1 MAKEPKKEKM
11 NFIHKITSILTGSC
25 FHFHSVAP
33 YLLALPLAIY
43 LCFGSATLARAQEQ
57 QRALILQ
64 SYHIG
69 FIWSDNVAEG
79 IKSVLGKEK
88 NVEIFFEYMDTKRH
102 MGKPYLEKLLQLY
115 KDKYG
120 ALSLDVIIC
129 SDDNALNFLLRN
141 REDLFPG
148 VPIVFCGINNFTD
161 SLIAGY
167 TNITGVVENP
177 DILGTLQIALRL
189 HPGTRQVA
197 VVHDQSKSALAN
209 IARLRKIA
217 PDFKEQ
223 VEFKYLTDM
232 TISELRE
239 ALRDL
244 SAETVVLHLS
254 FGRDRDGVFLSLREA
269 SKLVN
274 NNSAGPVYTC
284 WDVRMS
290 YPGHCGGKVVSGYAQ
305 GEAAARLA
313 LRVLHGESANNID
326 IIRKSPNV
334 YMFDYAQ
341 MNHFGLSKKDLPK
354 DSIVVNKTFSFY
366 EKYKGRI
373 RITLG
378 AFAFLLILISFLA
391 VNIFRRK
398 HAEEALQESEERFR
412 ALFEG
417 APDAIFLAD
426 PGSGKILDA
435 NPTASKLMLR
445 PKEEI
450 IGLHQSQLYP
460 PRMEKY
466 SKESFSNHARQK
478 EEPHSVDIFVLRSD
492 GSETPVE
499 VMAQT
504 VHIKGKPVLQG
515 VFRDITERKQAEEK
529 IKASLKEKEVLLR
542 EIHHRV
548 KNNMQVII
556 SLLSLQSDN
565 IKDKQSLEMFKES
578 QDRIRSMSLIHEKLY
593 QSEDL
598 ANIDFSGYVKD
609 LVNRLFGSYG
619 VNPERIELKIE
630 IEDVSVGLDYAIPC
644 GLIINELVS
653 NSLKY
658 AFPQEGKGEIKIAL
672 RSVNEDELELTV
684 SDDGIGIPEDLD
696 FENLESLGLDLVKT
710 LAEHNLD
717 AKIELN
723 RAGGTKFHIQFK
735 KG

>member
-244 SAETVVLHLS
+244 PAETVVLHLS

-334 YMFDYAQ
+334 YMFDYVQ
-341 MNHFGLSKKDLPK
+341 MNRFGLSKKDLPK
-354 DSIVVNKTFSFY
+354 DSIIINKPFSFY
-366 EKYKGRI
+366 ENYKGQI

-435 NPTASKLMLR
+435 NPTASRLML
-445 PKEEI
+445 
-450 IGLHQSQLYP
+450 
-460 PRMEKY
+460 
-466 SKESFSNHARQK
+466 
-478 EEPHSVDIFVLRSD
+478 
-492 GSETPVE
+492 
-499 VMAQT
+499 
-504 VHIKGKPVLQG
+504 
-515 VFRDITERKQAEEK
+515 
-529 IKASLKEKEVLLR
+529 LLR
-542 EIHHRV
+542 QLNMSILCGI
-548 KNNMQVII
+548 NNLWMPEVTTNVCRPF
-556 SLLSLQSDN
+556 D
-565 IKDKQSLEMFKES
+565 ES
-578 QDRIRSMSLIHEKLY
+578 PHK
-593 QSEDL
+593 
-598 ANIDFSGYVKD
+598 
-609 LVNRLFGSYG
+609 
-619 VNPERIELKIE
+619 
-630 IEDVSVGLDYAIPC
+630 
-644 GLIINELVS
+644 
-653 NSLKY
+653 
-658 AFPQEGKGEIKIAL
+658 
-672 RSVNEDELELTV
+672 
-684 SDDGIGIPEDLD
+684 
-696 FENLESLGLDLVKT
+696 
-710 LAEHNLD
+710 
-717 AKIELN
+717 
-723 RAGGTKFHIQFK
+723 
-735 KG
+735 